1 MTILI
6 NYDEKETQ
14 RDTESVRVKDTV
26 CDRVSVY
33 WTPRFSIFSARSLVF
48 FSASIARSN
57 FLLSLKLRRSS
68 LASALYFPVFMY
80 ARLSLLDILFKI
92 MEIKTFLLTFKTVLT
107 STQLQLLVIF
117 CQ

>member
-1 MTILI
+1 MK
-6 NYDEKETQ
+6 KETRICKGQ
-14 RDTESVRVKDTV
+14 RYGLRSG
-26 CDRVSVY
+26 VY
-33 WTPRFSIFSARSLVF
+33 WTPRFFASCSARSLLL